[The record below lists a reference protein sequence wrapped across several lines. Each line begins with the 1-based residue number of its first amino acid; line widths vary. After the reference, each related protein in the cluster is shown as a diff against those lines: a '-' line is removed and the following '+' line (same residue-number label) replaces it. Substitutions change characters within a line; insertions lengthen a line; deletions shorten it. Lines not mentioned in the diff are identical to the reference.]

1 MKHLNLSFVSIL
13 ISILIIAAVTLG
25 VLFSVADYR
34 DTALEKQLNQVKD
47 TVMNSVVQ
55 CYALEGAY
63 PPDLEYLQENYGLQL
78 DTNRYLYHY
87 DRFASNILP
96 NVQVFANHKAGD
108 R

>member
-1 MKHLNLSFVSIL
+1 MKRFNLSFVSIL
-13 ISILIIAAVTLG
+13 VSILIIAAVALV

-78 DTNRYLYHY
+78 DTKRYIYHY

-96 NVQVFANHKAGD
+96 NVQVFANYKAGD